1 MQGKFHMNS
10 MRNTCM
16 LYNTQWQNGAEVS
29 HEFNMQH
36 MYVVCITLSHRVVL
50 KYEVCATAHDVHV
63 PDIPENYAL
72 QHDSSG
78 LNVHVDNDKQK
89 YGVYP

>member
-1 MQGKFHMNS
+1 

-16 LYNTQWQNGAEVS
+16 LYNTQSQNGAEVS

-36 MYVVCITLSHRVVL
+36 MYVVCITLRHGVIQ
-50 KYEVCATAHDVHV
+50 KCAVCTTACDVRV

-78 LNVHVDNDKQK
+78 LKVQVDIEKQK
-89 YGVYP
+89 YGVDC

>member
-16 LYNTQWQNGAEVS
+16 LYNTQSQNGAEVS

-72 QHDSSG
+72 QHDYSFRAKCPG
-78 LNVHVDNDKQK
+78 
-89 YGVYP
+89 

>member
-10 MRNTCM
+10 MRNTCI
-16 LYNTQWQNGAEVS
+16 LYNTQSQNGPEVS
-29 HEFNMQH
+29 DEFNVQH
-36 MYVVCITLSHRVVL
+36 IYAVCITLSHGVVQ
-50 KYEVCATAHDVHV
+50 KYAVCATACDVRV

-78 LNVHVDNDKQK
+78 LKVQVDIEKQK
-89 YGVYP
+89 YGVDC